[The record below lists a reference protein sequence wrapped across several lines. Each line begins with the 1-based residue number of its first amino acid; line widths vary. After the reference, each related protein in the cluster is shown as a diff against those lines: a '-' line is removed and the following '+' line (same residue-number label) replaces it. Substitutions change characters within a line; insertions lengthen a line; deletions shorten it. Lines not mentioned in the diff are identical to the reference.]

1 MLDIPY
7 DGIGV
12 EVFGWIEPE
21 MELLLSVS
29 FALCEDIGVE
39 GVRFTRWVS
48 QKLEVDFVV
57 GRPLRR

>member
-39 GVRFTRWVS
+39 GVRFTR
-48 QKLEVDFVV
+48 
-57 GRPLRR
+57 